1 VKGPTGET
9 QNDSGKAQKWKFRA
23 EATNSGEEGGP
34 LVDWEIQITEED
46 RAAGARGLT
55 TGQRKFFKTKV

>member
-1 VKGPTGET
+1 M
-9 QNDSGKAQKWKFRA
+9 
-23 EATNSGEEGGP
+23 NSGEEGGP
-34 LVDWEIQITEED
+34 LVNWEIQITEED